1 MASKMNEETALL
13 TFLNEFKVKKDE
25 PFTHT
30 TKRKGQDDVWRNS
43 SYYIEDK
50 YVNKFI
56 ILYCNAVKKGYK
68 PTITEKPGAYSH
80 LRIDFDLVSP
90 IEKGSNRDYN
100 VDILRSIVSFYQNE
114 ISDIITEDVDCD
126 LIMRAIVLEKPKP
139 RIENG
144 KVKDGFHIHFP
155 FFVCDPWIMDEYL
168 RPRVSQQMKDEG
180 IWNNTRYRSD
190 VMNMIDDKIGRK
202 PWMMYGSINYK
213 NDNTVP
219 YLYNNWSKVP
229 KKERYGVAIDSVGD
243 IVTMKD
249 IFREEVESR
258 DRFSVKY
265 NLPKLLSLHS
275 RTEPTKL
282 IKSIQKKQSSH
293 TKIYKRKRKNV
304 PKRRS
309 VDDILQDLKTIE
321 DGAIMEMLS
330 EERAANYSTWLEIG
344 WILFDIG
351 QGTDSFLELWVDFSQ
366 KCPDKFVNGECEKM
380 WDRFQLH
387 NKTIASLLML
397 AKIDSP
403 EEYFEWRKTNIRC
416 LIWKS
421 LEEPI
426 PTDYDVSKVIAHM
439 YKDRFVCADCKR
451 NVWYEY
457 RDHRWREMDDN
468 IELKYVI
475 AEEVTEEY
483 NKFKREINSKN
494 VEIEYHLDMSEKNS
508 DDFFKLKNDYQKN
521 NEKMKRCSVVIKNL
535 KDDSHQ
541 KKVINQCKINMKD
554 SNFMKKIN
562 ENRSL
567 VGCENGVIDLE
578 LDIFRDGRP
587 DDYITF
593 STGLYYQEY
602 FPDDEEV
609 IEFDEMLEKIYPN
622 PNRRDYFLD
631 FGGSCLKGGN
641 DSKTFLIATGPSN
654 GGKSAA
660 FKILETALGS
670 GIDGY
675 FGKFPKEIVVQGAK
689 NSSASARPELSRVRG
704 KRIMGV
710 QEVTHGQ
717 KIDEGFVKEATGNDS
732 FYARGIYEKGS
743 EINPQFT
750 MWMQCNELPS
760 FAGHDEAVWIRIKI
774 LDHESRFVLPK
785 DLKKYP
791 VPNSIEEQFKIKRF
805 HADREF
811 DKKIP
816 DYASVCLWKLFQHYK
831 KCKHLGGVP
840 EPPEVSYSTNK
851 YKEDNDVFQR
861 FIDEI
866 LEECPDPDGEENT
879 ISVKECYANFEEWYK
894 ANYPSYYKS
903 KEGSIGQKTFKL
915 RMRERLG
922 DAKRNE
928 GFGYNYDGKCKN
940 ERFDG
945 WRLYIED
952 KRTNK
957 RKRSL
962 LDDGQGDDACY

>member
-1 MASKMNEETALL
+1 MNEETALL
-13 TFLNEFKVKKDE
+13 SFLKECKVKKEE

-30 TKRKGQDDVWRNS
+30 SKRKGQNDVWRNS
-43 SYYIEDK
+43 SYYIDDK
-50 YVNKFI
+50 YIDKFM
-56 ILYCNAVKKGYK
+56 ILYCNAIKKGYR
-68 PTITEKPGAYSH
+68 PTVTEKPGAYSH

-90 IEKGSNRDYN
+90 IEKGVHRDYTMS
-100 VDILRSIVSFYQNE
+100 ILKEIVSYYQDE
-114 ISDIITEDVDCD
+114 IADIISDEVDCD
-126 LIMRAIVLEKPKP
+126 LIMRAIVLEKPSP
-139 RIENG
+139 RVEKG

-155 FFVCDPWIMDEYL
+155 FFICDPWIMDDYL
-168 RPRVSQQMKDEG
+168 RSRVSQKMKDEG
-180 IWNNTRYRSD
+180 IWDNTRYKSD
-190 VMNMIDDKIGRK
+190 VKNMIDDKMGRK

-213 NDNTVP
+213 NEKTVP

-229 KKERYGVAIDSVGD
+229 KNERYGVSIDSLGD
-243 IVTMKD
+243 VVSLRE
-249 IFREEVESR
+249 IFQEEVDSH
-258 DRFSVKY
+258 DKFSVKY
-265 NLPKLLSLHS
+265 HLPRLLSLHT
-275 RTEPTKL
+275 RTQPTKL
-282 IKSIQKKQSSH
+282 IKDIEHKRNTHSKV
-293 TKIYKRKRKNV
+293 YKRKRKNV
-304 PKRRS
+304 PKRRAI
-309 VDDILQDLKTIE
+309 DDILEDLKKIE
-321 DGAIMEMLS
+321 DGCIMDMLS
-330 EERAANYSTWLEIG
+330 EERAANYNTWLEVG

-351 QGTDSFLELWVDFSQ
+351 QGTDYFLELWIEFSR
-366 KCPDKFVNGECEKM
+366 KCPDKFIDGECERL

-387 NKTIASLLML
+387 NKTIASLFML

-403 EEYFEWRKTNIRC
+403 EEYYSWLMTNVGY
-416 LIWKS
+416 LILRS
-421 LEEPI
+421 LDEPK
-426 PTDYDVSKVIAHM
+426 PSHYDVSKVIANM
-439 YKDRFVCADCKR
+439 YRDRFVCADCKR
-451 NVWYEY
+451 NVWFEY

-468 IELKYVI
+468 IELKFVI
-475 AEEVTEEY
+475 TENVTNKYAEFR
-483 NKFKREINSKN
+483 KEINQKN
-494 VEIEYHLDMSEKNS
+494 VEIEYRLDMSEKDS
-508 DDFFKLKNDYQKN
+508 DDFFALKADYQKN
-521 NEKMKRCSVVIKNL
+521 SEKMKRCSFVISNL
-535 KDDSHQ
+535 KDDSWQ
-541 KKVINQCKINMKD
+541 RKVINQCKINMKD
-554 SNFMKKIN
+554 SYFMKKIN
-562 ENRSL
+562 ENRNL
-567 VGCENGVIDLE
+567 IACENGVIDLE

-593 STGLYYQEY
+593 STGMYYQEY

-622 PNRRDYFLD
+622 PNLKEYFLD

-675 FGKFPKEIVVQGAK
+675 FAKFPKEIVVQGAK

-732 FYARGIYEKGS
+732 FFARGIYEKGS
-743 EINPQFT
+743 EIKPQFT

-791 VPNSIEEQFKIKRF
+791 VPDTIEEQFRIKRF
-805 HADREF
+805 HADRNF
-811 DKKIP
+811 DEKIP
-816 DYASVCLWKLFQHYK
+816 EYSSVCLWKLFQHYK
-831 KCKHLGGVP
+831 KCKNLGGVP
-840 EPPEVSYSTNK
+840 EPNEVSYSTK
-851 YKEDNDVFQR
+851 RYQEDNDVFQR

-866 LEECPDPDGEENT
+866 LEECPDLEGDDNY

-928 GFGYNYDGKCKN
+928 GYGYNFDGKGKN

-952 KRTNK
+952 KRINK
-957 RKRSL
+957 RKRSF
-962 LDDGQGDDACY
+962 LDDGQGDDDIYH

>member
-1 MASKMNEETALL
+1 MNEETVLL
-13 TFLNEFKVKKDE
+13 NFLGEFKVKKDE
-25 PFTHT
+25 PYTHT
-30 TKRKGQDDVWRNS
+30 SKRKGKDDLWRNS

-50 YVNKFI
+50 YMNKFM
-56 ILYCNAVKKGYK
+56 ILYCNAIKKGYR
-68 PTITEKPGAYSH
+68 PTITEKPGVYSH

-90 IEKGSNRDYN
+90 IEKGTDRDYDS
-100 VDILRSIVSFYQNE
+100 DILRSIVSIYQNE
-114 ISDIITEDVDCD
+114 IADIITDDVDCD

-144 KVKDGFHIHFP
+144 RVKDGFHIHFP
-155 FFVCDPWIMDEYL
+155 FFVCDPWIIDDYL
-168 RPRVSQQMKDEG
+168 RPRVSQQMKENG
-180 IWNNTRYRSD
+180 IWDNTRYKSD
-190 VMNMIDDKIGRK
+190 VMNMIDDKMGRK

-213 NDNTVP
+213 NDHTLP

-229 KKERYGVAIDSVGD
+229 KEQRYGVCIDSVGD
-243 IVTMKD
+243 IVTMRE
-249 IFREEVESR
+249 IFQEEVESR
-258 DRFSVKY
+258 NKFSVKY
-265 NLPKLLSLHS
+265 NLPKLLSLHT
-275 RTEPTKL
+275 RTEPVKL
-282 IKSIQKKQSSH
+282 IKSIEKKQSSH
-293 TKIYKRKRKNV
+293 TRIYKRKRKNV
-304 PKRRS
+304 PKRRA
-309 VDDILQDLKTIE
+309 VEDILKDLKTIE
-321 DGAIMEMLS
+321 EGCIMDMLS
-330 EERAANYSTWLEIG
+330 EERAANYNTWLEVG

-351 QGTDSFLELWVDFSQ
+351 QGTDSFLELWVDFSR
-366 KCPDKFVNGECEKM
+366 KCPDKFMEGECERL

-387 NKTIASLLML
+387 NKSIASLFML
-397 AKIDSP
+397 AKTDSP
-403 EEYFEWRKTNIRC
+403 EEYYDWLKSNIRY
-416 LIWKS
+416 LMWLSIN
-421 LEEPI
+421 EPK
-426 PTDYDVSKVIAHM
+426 PTHYDVSKVIAHM

-468 IELKYVI
+468 IELKFVI
-475 AEEVTEEY
+475 TENVTEEY
-483 NKFKREINSKN
+483 AELRKEINQKN
-494 VEIEYHLDMSEKNS
+494 VDIEYRLDMSEKDS
-508 DDFFKLKNDYQKN
+508 DDFFSLKSEYQKN
-521 NEKMKRCSVVIKNL
+521 NEKMKRCKFVIINL
-535 KDDSHQ
+535 KDDSFQ

-554 SNFMKKIN
+554 PRFMVKIN
-562 ENRSL
+562 ENRNL

-593 STGLYYQEY
+593 STGIYYQDY

-609 IEFDEMLEKIYPN
+609 VEFDEMIQKIYPN
-622 PNRRDYFLD
+622 PNLLNYFLD

-675 FGKFPKEIVVQGAK
+675 FGKFPKEIVIQGAK

-717 KIDEGFVKEATGNDS
+717 KIDEDFIKEATGNDS
-732 FYARGIYEKGS
+732 FFARGIYEKGS

-791 VPNSIEEQFKIKRF
+791 VPNTLKEQFRMKRF
-805 HADREF
+805 HADPDFNR
-811 DKKIP
+811 KIP

-831 KCKHLGGVP
+831 KCKQLGGVP
-840 EPPEVSYSTNK
+840 EPSEVSYSTNR

-866 LEECPDPDGEENT
+866 LEECPEPEGEENS

-894 ANYPSYYKS
+894 LNYPSYYRS
-903 KEGSIGQKTFKL
+903 RDGSIGQKTFKL

-922 DAKRNE
+922 DARRND

-945 WRLYIED
+945 WRIYIED
-952 KRTNK
+952 KRNNK

-962 LDDGQGDDACY
+962 LDDGQGDDENY